1 MSGSATP
8 EYQLLAIGIEQRWTA
23 VESAA
28 AQLQLARKSIE
39 QSQENLRLNRNL
51 YEAGTSSMT
60 DLMQAQSQYQ
70 RVRNQLVS
78 AFATLQSSI
87 YAYKVATSQ
96 Q

>member
-1 MSGSATP
+1 MAR
-8 EYQLLAIGIEQRWTA
+8 EQR
-23 VESAA
+23 
-28 AQLQLARKSIE
+28 
-39 QSQENLRLNRNL
+39 QENLRLNRNL

-70 RVRNQLVS
+70 QARNQLVS